1 MGQAGMK
8 NNWKRNTR
16 YMGVFAVLAA
26 VFCMIV
32 VLNINTGNVQIS
44 VPEILRILFLK
55 KGTQVQMNI
64 IWKIRLP
71 RVLMAGILG
80 GALALSGFLLQT
92 FFSNPI
98 AGPYVLGISSGAK
111 MMVAL
116 AMIIFLKY
124 YTLVSSYILII
135 AAFIFVIALFGT
147 NVVRK
152 CASTLSVLIII
163 GLVLVLVPNIIAQWG
178 DITASIHTMSS
189 GEMTVLSSES
199 GAFGPALYSAVLYFF
214 FQLASVSVMYQHM
227 EDVTDE
233 KQINKAAIW
242 MFVCNFCA
250 MELSILGLLAIAYVS
265 ELASA
270 SVPMLVLVQNGVG
283 AGILTPII
291 SLLIILGAISTAVNM
306 ISGIVT
312 RCVNAVERRMDS
324 PEKKAQGHLGRN
336 AVFTAIFTFLAF
348 AIAQFGLM
356 TVVKK
361 GYAYLGYA
369 AFITLFVPFV
379 VHAVATKGKEI

>member
-1 MGQAGMK
+1 MKIVVCMKQVPATSKVDIDPETGAMKRMSGETRTNPYDLFALETALMIREKTGGTVTVLTMGPPQAEEMI
-8 NNWKRNTR
+8 RDAYT
-16 YMGVFAVLAA
+16 MGADEGVILSDRKFAGADVLATSYA
-26 VFCMIV
+26 LAQGI
-32 VLNINTGNVQIS
+32 
-44 VPEILRILFLK
+44 
-55 KGTQVQMNI
+55 QVI
-64 IWKIRLP
+64 
-71 RVLMAGILG
+71 G
-80 GALALSGFLLQT
+80 GAD
-92 FFSNPI
+92 
-98 AGPYVLGISSGAK
+98 
-111 MMVAL
+111 
-116 AMIIFLKY
+116 
-124 YTLVSSYILII
+124 LII
-135 AAFIFVIALFGT
+135 CGRQT
-147 NVVRK
+147 
-152 CASTLSVLIII
+152 TD
-163 GLVLVLVPNIIAQWG
+163 GDTAQ
-178 DITASIHTMSS
+178 
-189 GEMTVLSSES
+189 V
-199 GAFGPALYSAVLYFF
+199 GPALYSAVLYFF

-265 ELASA
+265 KLASA

-379 VHAVATKGKEI
+379 VHAIATKGKEI